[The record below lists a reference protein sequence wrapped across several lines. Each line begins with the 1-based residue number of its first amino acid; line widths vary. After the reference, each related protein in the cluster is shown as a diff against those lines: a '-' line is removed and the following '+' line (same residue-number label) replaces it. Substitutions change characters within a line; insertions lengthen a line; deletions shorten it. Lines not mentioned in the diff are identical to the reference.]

1 MSLQFLHQRG
11 LTGNETS
18 GLKAER
24 KKMKISDQAPCF
36 TLAKRSRNSYK
47 AIPVTGILAR

>member
-11 LTGNETS
+11 LAGNE
-18 GLKAER
+18 GQREGRAE
-24 KKMKISDQAPCF
+24 KKFKFCTFPPASP
-36 TLAKRSRNSYK
+36 LAKLSENSYK